1 MARSSNTQKLT
12 DLEALNCQVDQLE
25 KELEALKTKAEES
38 LEVNDFETRVK
49 NLEDFAQEFK
59 QVSLGKDSEK
69 SSPQKF
75 RASFRGFQRKL
86 RGSFKDFVKTQMDP
100 DHWPVTN
107 RPQRPQRSVDFKVNW
122 PNSQVFCM
130 SKFVTIIEVLV
141 FCIFCKRSTYNTFE
155 SKLHCNNFPHCSW
168 RNKTKNPLKNF
179 PCCYVDYFRNSLLPG
194 FLSVFSILTF
204 FQFHCNNF
212 PLWKE
217 NCSRLCKIEIPR
229 YLLQNQ
235 NLLRANLS
243 STHHI

>member
-100 DHWPVTN
+100 DQWPTDPSGPGLEDPSIS
-107 RPQRPQRSVDFKVNW
+107 RWIGLDLTLKY
-122 PNSQVFCM
+122 
-130 SKFVTIIEVLV
+130 FVSP
-141 FCIFCKRSTYNTFE
+141 K
-155 SKLHCNNFPHCSW
+155 
-168 RNKTKNPLKNF
+168 
-179 PCCYVDYFRNSLLPG
+179 
-194 FLSVFSILTF
+194 
-204 FQFHCNNF
+204 
-212 PLWKE
+212 
-217 NCSRLCKIEIPR
+217 
-229 YLLQNQ
+229 
-235 NLLRANLS
+235 
-243 STHHI
+243 